1 MSVMAD
7 VVVLTMAED
16 TLKASFEEIDTSG
29 NGELDWS
36 ELKAWL
42 ELINAGSITDDDA
55 KLMIE
60 EADTDHNGECDFNEV
75 RRACTCTPVVCTVVC
90 TFPGLCGILLD
101 VHRRVYFTYDGEY
114 HYQYTNT
121 HTDSRTCDDCC
132 ISNRNL

>member
-55 KLMIE
+55 KMMIE

-75 RRACTCTPVVCTVVC
+75 RACTYTPVVCTRTVAC
-90 TFPGLCGILLD
+90 TAI
-101 VHRRVYFTYDGEY
+101 E
-114 HYQYTNT
+114 
-121 HTDSRTCDDCC
+121 
-132 ISNRNL
+132 

>member
-1 MSVMAD
+1 MLLTDYEEFESLLIGGNFHQASYWQVVKSNMSVMAD

-55 KLMIE
+55 KMMIE

-75 RRACTCTPVVCTVVC
+75 RACTYTPVVCTRTVAC
-90 TFPGLCGILLD
+90 TAL
-101 VHRRVYFTYDGEY
+101 E
-114 HYQYTNT
+114 
-121 HTDSRTCDDCC
+121 
-132 ISNRNL
+132 